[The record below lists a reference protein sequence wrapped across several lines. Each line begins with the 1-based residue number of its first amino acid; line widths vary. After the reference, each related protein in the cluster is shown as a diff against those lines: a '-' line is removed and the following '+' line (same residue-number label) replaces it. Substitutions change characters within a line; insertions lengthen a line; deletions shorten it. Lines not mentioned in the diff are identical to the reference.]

1 MGPILSVTSPIF
13 LVIALGF
20 LAVRFGLF
28 GPTDARALGAFVLR
42 FAMPAVI
49 FNALSRRP
57 LAEIAD
63 ARLLGAYA
71 GASLIA
77 FAALFALFA
86 RGERA
91 RAAMRALGGASPNS
105 GFVGFPV
112 AALLV
117 GPKATI
123 ALALC
128 LIVENVVTIPI
139 ALALAESG
147 SAERKMGLSELIGRL
162 ARNPLMIAIAL
173 GLIASLAGLAPPAP
187 VGRAID
193 LMAVAAPGAALFAIG
208 GGLVGLDFR
217 ADLREI
223 APVAAVKLALHPLA
237 LLALVRLAG
246 PSDPEVAR
254 AMLVMASAPV
264 FSIYPLICRQ
274 FAQERAG
281 AAILLVETALAFPTM
296 SAWALVF

>member
-1 MGPILSVTSPIF
+1 MPNVLSVTSPIF
-13 LVIALGF
+13 LVVALGF
-20 LAVRFGLF
+20 AAVRSGLI
-28 GPTDARALGAFVLR
+28 GPGDARAIGGFVLR
-42 FAMPAVI
+42 FAMPALI

-77 FAALFALFA
+77 FAASFALFA
-86 RGERA
+86 RGGRA
-91 RAAMRALGGASPNS
+91 RAAMRALGGAAPNS
-105 GFVGFPV
+105 GFVGFPI
-112 AALLV
+112 ASLLI

-128 LIVENVVTIPI
+128 LIVENVLTIPL

-147 SAERKMGLSELIGRL
+147 SAARKLRPRELLGRL
-162 ARNPLMIAIAL
+162 ARNPLLIAIAL
-173 GLIASLAGLAPPAP
+173 GVVASLADLAPPLA

-193 LMAVAAPGAALFAIG
+193 LLAAAAPGAALFAIG

-217 ADLREI
+217 ADIGEI
-223 APVAAVKLALHPLA
+223 APVAAVKLLLHPFA
-237 LLALVRLAG
+237 MLALVRLAG
-246 PSDPEVAR
+246 AGDPEVAR
-254 AMLVMASAPV
+254 AMLVMASAPA

-274 FAQERAG
+274 FGQERAG
-281 AAILLVETALAFPTM
+281 AAILLIETALAFPTM

>member
-1 MGPILSVTSPIF
+1 MLNVLSVTSPIF

-20 LAVRFGLF
+20 LAVRVGLL
-28 GPTDARALGAFVLR
+28 GPTDARALGGFVLR
-42 FAMPAVI
+42 VAMPAVI

-71 GASLIA
+71 AASLIA
-77 FAALFALFA
+77 FGVLFA

-91 RAAMRALGGASPNS
+91 RAAMRALGGAAPNS
-105 GFVGFPV
+105 GFVGFPI

-128 LIVENVVTIPI
+128 LIVENVVTIPL

-147 SAERKMGLSELIGRL
+147 TAERKTGPRELIGRL

-187 VGRAID
+187 VARAID
-193 LMAVAAPGAALFAIG
+193 LLAAAAPGAALFAIG

-237 LLALVRLAG
+237 LLALVRFAG
-246 PSDPEVAR
+246 SNDPEVAR

-264 FSIYPLICRQ
+264 FSIYVLICRQ
-274 FAQERAG
+274 YGQERAG
-281 AAILLVETALAFPTM
+281 SAILLVETALAFPTM